1 MPPAT
6 AKIRLWGRNNS
17 INVQKVIWACEEL
30 GVAYERVDAGGAFG
44 GTDSDAYRA
53 MNPNG
58 LVPVIRDGEQV
69 VWESNAIVRY
79 LFAAYAPASGTGLHY
94 PSDARGR
101 AIEEQWMDWQATDFW
116 PTMRPVFKSLIRK
129 EDGISEADV
138 ARATD
143 ASEAR
148 LAILDAQLEKAA
160 FVAGKRFTM
169 ADIPVGLTVARWLK
183 LPVDHKRHQHVESWF
198 DAIRSRPAFR
208 SVDIPLT

>member
-1 MPPAT
+1 MPPST
-6 AKIRLWGRNNS
+6 TTIRLWGRNNS
-17 INVQKVIWACEEL
+17 INVQKVMWTCEEL
-30 GVAYERVDAGGAFG
+30 GIGYERVDAGGAFG
-44 GTDSDAYRA
+44 GTDTDDYLA

-69 VWESNAIVRY
+69 IWESNAIIRY
-79 LFAAYAPASGTGLHY
+79 LFARYAPDSGTGLHY
-94 PSDARGR
+94 PTDARVR
-101 AIEEQWMDWQATDFW
+101 ALEEQWMDWQATDFW
-116 PTMRPVFKSLIRK
+116 PGMRPIFKGLIRK
-129 EDGISEADV
+129 EDGIDATDI
-138 ARATD
+138 ARATH

-148 LAILDAQLEKAA
+148 LAILNGQLEKAA
-160 FVAGKRFTM
+160 FVAGKRFSM

>member
-6 AKIRLWGRNNS
+6 TKIRLWGRNNS
-17 INVQKVIWACEEL
+17 INVQKVIWTCEEL

-44 GTDSDAYRA
+44 GTDSDDYRA

-69 VWESNAIVRY
+69 IWESNAIVRY

-94 PSDARGR
+94 PADARVR

-116 PTMRPVFKSLIRK
+116 PAMRPIFKALVRK

>member
-30 GVAYERVDAGGAFG
+30 GVAYGRVDTGGAFG

-69 VWESNAIVRY
+69 IWESNAIVRY

-94 PSDARGR
+94 PTDARVR

-116 PTMRPVFKSLIRK
+116 PTMRPIFKGLIRK
-129 EDGISEADV
+129 EDGIHATQIAD
-138 ARATD
+138 ATD
-143 ASEAR
+143 ATEAR
-148 LAILDAQLEKAA
+148 PAILNAQLEKAA